1 MSAEIVAIPS
11 EQPASGPLPAAP
23 VVRVR
28 AVRDEIRVVAALA
41 APVVLA
47 QVGSMMLGLVDTMM
61 IARVDTASL
70 AAASLGNL
78 WIFGTLIIGIGLVLG
93 IDPIVTQ
100 AHGAGDGRAAALGLQ
115 RGVAV
120 ALLASIPIGV
130 LWIFTE
136 PVLLFAN
143 QNAEHAA
150 AAARFVHIQ
159 LPTMPLFLAFM
170 ALRQYLQGRGIL
182 APTVWVIAGA
192 NLVNALL
199 NWVLIYGHLGMP
211 ELGLVGS
218 GIASATARLFMFGA
232 LLTWVLVGRL
242 HRGAWVP
249 WTFAALSPSGLG
261 DVLRYGVPV
270 GLQYG
275 LEVWAFQA
283 ATLFAGL
290 LNETSLGAH
299 TLVLNMASF
308 SFMFPLGISHAAAVR
323 VGNLVGAKDFTGAQ
337 RAAWVSFGLGAGTMS
352 LFALGFLLF
361 RNQLPLLYGPAPA
374 VAILASSVLPIA
386 AAFQLFDG
394 VQAVGGGILRGMGRV
409 RPAYVFNFLGYYAL
423 GLPLAGWLAFTQRQG
438 LSGLWWGLA
447 LGLLAIAGALFSWV
461 WFRGPAKMR

>member
-1 MSAEIVAIPS
+1 MSAESVAIPS
-11 EQPASGPLPAAP
+11 EQSDSGPVPAAP

-28 AVRDEIRVVAALA
+28 AVRGEIRVVAALA

-47 QVGSMMLGLVDTMM
+47 HVGSMMLGLVDTMM

-93 IDPIVTQ
+93 IDPIITQ

-115 RGVAV
+115 RGITV

-136 PVLLFAN
+136 PVLLLAN
-143 QNAEHAA
+143 QSAEHSA
-150 AAARFVHIQ
+150 AAARYAHAQ
-159 LPTMPLFLAFM
+159 LPTMPFFLAFT

-182 APTVWVIAGA
+182 APTVWVIIGA
-192 NLVNALL
+192 NVVNAVL
-199 NWVLIYGHLGMP
+199 NWALIFGHLGAP

-218 GIASATARLFMFGA
+218 AIASAVARLFMFGA
-232 LLTWVLVGRL
+232 LLTWILVRRL

-249 WTFAALSPSGLG
+249 WTLAALSPAGLG
-261 DVLRYGVPV
+261 DVLRYGIPV

-275 LEVWAFQA
+275 LEIWAFQA

-290 LNETSLGAH
+290 LDETSLGAH

-308 SFMFPLGISHAAAVR
+308 SFMFPLGISHAAAIR
-323 VGNLVGAKDFTGAQ
+323 VGNLVGARDFTGAQ
-337 RAAWVSFGLGAGTMS
+337 RAAWVSFGLGAGVMGVS
-352 LFALGFLLF
+352 ALAFLFF
-361 RNQLPLLYGPAPA
+361 RNQLPSLYGPDVA
-374 VAILASSVLPIA
+374 VAALVTAVLPIA

-409 RPAYVFNFLGYYAL
+409 RPAYVFNLIGYYGLA
-423 GLPLAGWLAFTQRQG
+423 LPLAAWLAFSQDLG
-438 LSGLWWGLA
+438 LAGLWWGLA
-447 LGLLAIAGALFSWV
+447 LGLLAIAGALFAWV
-461 WFRGPAKMR
+461 WFRGPSTIR